1 MFKWFA
7 LLFVLVISGCRLQS
21 GVVVET
27 DQKLAS
33 APHRFDVYRAPGAQ
47 VAVVFLHG
55 GGGTKKQFAQQLQGD
70 DWERLLID
78 NKALAVFPQGQA
90 IAAAPRA
97 TTWSNHV
104 MTSGV
109 DDVAFLRDLV
119 RHIAHRY
126 GVSRFYLA
134 GHSNGGM
141 MAGRVFYELP
151 ALFEG
156 YVMISGPPSARYL
169 GLAGPMPRPVL
180 CVVGDAD
187 AVLQNGGAVSTAVVM
202 LFPDVG
208 TVARA
213 DIVAGLPEYPARVV
227 DKALDHLVRVGRL
240 HRVARGVYAL
250 SPALPLTPDF

>member
-1 MFKWFA
+1 
-7 LLFVLVISGCRLQS
+7 
-21 GVVVET
+21 
-27 DQKLAS
+27 
-33 APHRFDVYRAPGAQ
+33 VYRAPGAQ

-187 AVLQNGGAVSTAVVM
+187 AVLQNGGAWAA
-202 LFPDVG
+202 DVWTIAPALASG
-208 TVARA
+208 PAFVDPRVLGAASWAARNTS
-213 DIVAGLPEYPARVV
+213 VQ
-227 DKALDHLVRVGRL
+227 LVRVEGAGHGIESLEAAGGSIAGRVFEFV
-240 HRVARGVYAL
+240 R
-250 SPALPLTPDF
+250 